1 MSAISFQSQH
11 RFAGGFE
18 LDLAFEITSRFTS
31 LFGPSGSGK
40 TSVLSI
46 IAGMLRPQQGCV
58 KLDGR
63 TLFDSA
69 GGVCLNP
76 ECRSVGVVFQD
87 SLLFPH
93 LTVERNL
100 QYGYRHRRRPR
111 QTVTFPHVVE
121 TLELGTLLQR
131 YPKNLSGGEKQ
142 RVSLGRALLSEPELL
157 MMDEPLASLDDP
169 RKGRILAYLERA
181 VTEWDIPILFVTHNQ
196 AEVRRA
202 AEWVVVIDNGR
213 MVCAGTPNEAL
224 THPGPLIW
232 TNSTGPVNL
241 LRISNIVSNVDRVTA
256 CIGDQ
261 RLVLP
266 IDKLPPMSPSFVQFR
281 PADVI
286 LSREDV
292 TGLSVRNHLRGRVC
306 QVMNVENAV
315 FVAIDI
321 GQILWAEVTPQA
333 AAELQ
338 LAVDS
343 QVVCLLKAHGLT
355 LVQ

>member
-1 MSAISFQSQH
+1 MSAISFQCRH
-11 RFAGGFE
+11 RYASGFE

-58 KLDGR
+58 RLDGR
-63 TLFDSA
+63 TLLDIAS
-69 GGVCLNP
+69 GVCLNP
-76 ECRSVGVVFQD
+76 ERRNVGVVFQD
-87 SLLFPH
+87 ALLFPH

-100 QYGYRHRRRPR
+100 QYGQRHRRRPR
-111 QTVTFPHVVE
+111 RTVTFAHVVE
-121 TLELGTLLQR
+121 TLELGPLLQR

-142 RVSLGRALLSEPELL
+142 RVSLGRALLSGPDLL

-181 VTEWDIPILFVTHNQ
+181 VADWNIPILFVTHNQ

-213 MVCAGTPNEAL
+213 VVCAGTPNEAL
-224 THPGPLIW
+224 AQPGPLVW
-232 TNSTGPVNL
+232 TDSTGPVNL
-241 LRISNIVSNVDRVTA
+241 LRISNIASADGRVTA
-256 CIGDQ
+256 AIGDQ
-261 RLVLP
+261 RLMLP
-266 IDKLPPMSPSFVQFR
+266 VDQLPPVPPSFVQFR

-306 QVMNVENAV
+306 QVMAVGNAV

-333 AAELQ
+333 IAELQ
-338 LAVDS
+338 LAPDS
-343 QVVCLLKAHGLT
+343 QVVCLLKTQGLT
-355 LVQ
+355 LVP